1 MKHLKRIFEDKNFRE
16 INETILDECEMIQHF
31 IDEFE
36 EKGSVDIFITCGSF
50 DNFRSGSLLEFK
62 KYVNHNINDP
72 IPSIQYVIRGSFKDN
87 TDLLLSFVNS
97 LKMGLQDTFCR
108 FDGVN
113 ISDSHK
119 YNEQFTRKVT
129 GLKKNQRYE
138 SPYLITESHESSFS
152 FQISNSKQRYFE
164 ANPELFKD
172 NFR

>member
-36 EKGSVDIFITCGSF
+36 EKGNVNIFITCGSF
-50 DNFRSGSLLEFK
+50 DNFRSGNLLEFK
-62 KYVNHNINDP
+62 KYVNQNINAP
-72 IPSIQYVIRGSFKDN
+72 IPTIQYAISGSFKDRP
-87 TDLLLSFVNS
+87 DILLTFINS
-97 LKMGLQDTFCR
+97 LKSGVKETFCR
-108 FDGVN
+108 FDNLN

-119 YNEQFTRKVT
+119 YNEQFTRKVI

-138 SPYLITESHESSFS
+138 SPYLITESHECSFS

-164 ANPELFKD
+164 ANPELFMKTT
-172 NFR
+172 